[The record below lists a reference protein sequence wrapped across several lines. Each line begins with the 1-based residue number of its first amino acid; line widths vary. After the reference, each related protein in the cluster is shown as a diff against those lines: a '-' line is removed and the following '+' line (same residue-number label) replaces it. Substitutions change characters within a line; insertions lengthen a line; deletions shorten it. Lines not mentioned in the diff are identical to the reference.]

1 LFFLAY
7 IIQPVKIS
15 GGTLKLRA
23 KNYKTKNYKL
33 RLMAGSWDLIEA
45 LKT

>member
-1 LFFLAY
+1 
-7 IIQPVKIS
+7 VKIS

-33 RLMAGSWDLIEA
+33 RLMAGSWGLIEA
-45 LKT
+45 LKNLISKT

>member
-1 LFFLAY
+1 
-7 IIQPVKIS
+7 VKIS

-33 RLMAGSWDLIEA
+33 RLVAGSWGLIEA
-45 LKT
+45 LKKLDLEGLGFTT